1 MDHLVQKE
9 FINVQ
14 GDGNGESSLLTK
26 AFLIFK
32 EIFTLRQK
40 NAKLRRIKKKAIVTP
55 FPAKPDITHLLYQ
68 RLITNLQS
76 DVLYLRQQLKTSDV
90 FFQRRDYLPPKS
102 TWWLSTMF
110 LLFIKKGKNASIHQK
125 RKPYSVETSSA
136 SENIEKK
143 KIASV
148 KAKKNSSS
156 G

>member
-90 FFQRRDYLPPKS
+90 FFKEGDYLPPKS
-102 TWWLSTMF
+102 T
-110 LLFIKKGKNASIHQK
+110 
-125 RKPYSVETSSA
+125 
-136 SENIEKK
+136 
-143 KIASV
+143 
-148 KAKKNSSS
+148 
-156 G
+156 